1 MLQAIFD
8 PILPIFAV
16 LAVGYILRKVAIF
29 DATHATAIN
38 RFVFYLA
45 APALVFVIFA
55 RAPLGQ
61 LNLPVLASYFA
72 AEVIIYSSIAVLARK
87 FFHLPLA
94 ESLLLGMTAI
104 FANHVFFVRPI
115 AILVYGE
122 SVVLPIG
129 GIIIIDVVA
138 FCLTVFMVDAITS
151 GSTQIKA
158 AAMGLLRNPF
168 VITPVLGVLAWYFSG
183 YVPTGL
189 FTFAD
194 FAGAAAAPVSLFALG
209 VVLAGVPLWPIGWLI
224 SIIIAAK
231 LLLHP
236 LLVFVGISAFGD
248 NAGWQDIAILVAAG
262 PCGAMPF
269 VIAVQY
275 GVAIERIAKAIL
287 FSTLLSILTL
297 SFLI

>member
-138 FCLTVFMVDAITS
+138 FCLTVFMVDAVTS